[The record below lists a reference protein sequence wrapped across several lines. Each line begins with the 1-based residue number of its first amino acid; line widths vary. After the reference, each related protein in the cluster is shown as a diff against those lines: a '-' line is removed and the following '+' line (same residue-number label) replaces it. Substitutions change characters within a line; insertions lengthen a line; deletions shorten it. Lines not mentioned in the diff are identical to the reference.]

1 MPASEKDLPTGAS
14 RDIDTSLEP
23 LLSAVQT
30 NCHISDARHA
40 GDYTMCVYLLKMREY
55 YRWEVGEP
63 FSAALPHADISA
75 WLTDRERL
83 WERLESESYID
94 LPVSGEQHDPYAVD
108 NINKAINGKGWVYS
122 GGIGRNAKPHFFL
135 GRLKKSVTHNDY
147 QLLVSGREYA
157 RDLTAP
163 PAMSLGKTIFIRR
176 ESLKRMLWEKI
187 EEWQWA
193 KGQGA
198 MSRTIA
204 CYDFENDSAQALDD
218 ITDHEMNSTLLH
230 EIGEIQAREHLGSLW
245 EELLLELTHS
255 RAEIMVRAVRD
266 HLADTLSTLP
276 GLIEN
281 SNTASLHFYFANL
294 KGMRRELW
302 PSLLGAYDNWLQTGD
317 TDALQKPLENSKI
330 HWLELARSLLDLYGS
345 HGGHCVKDMES
356 LIQKNRL

>member
-1 MPASEKDLPTGAS
+1 
-14 RDIDTSLEP
+14 
-23 LLSAVQT
+23 
-30 NCHISDARHA
+30 
-40 GDYTMCVYLLKMREY
+40 
-55 YRWEVGEP
+55 
-63 FSAALPHADISA
+63 
-75 WLTDRERL
+75 
-83 WERLESESYID
+83 
-94 LPVSGEQHDPYAVD
+94 
-108 NINKAINGKGWVYS
+108 
-122 GGIGRNAKPHFFL
+122 
-135 GRLKKSVTHNDY
+135 
-147 QLLVSGREYA
+147 
-157 RDLTAP
+157 
-163 PAMSLGKTIFIRR
+163 
-176 ESLKRMLWEKI
+176 MLWEKI

-218 ITDHEMNSTLLH
+218 ITDNEMNSTLLH